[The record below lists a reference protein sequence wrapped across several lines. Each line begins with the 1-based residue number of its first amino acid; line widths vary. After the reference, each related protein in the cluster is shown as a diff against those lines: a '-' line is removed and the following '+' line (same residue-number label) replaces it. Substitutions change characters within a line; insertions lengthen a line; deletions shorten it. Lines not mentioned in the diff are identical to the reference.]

1 MKKVEQTKTKAVTIS
16 VFVATFMAAIE
27 GTIVSTAMP
36 TIVSHLDGI
45 ALMNWVF
52 SVFLLTSSIAI
63 PIYGKL
69 SDIYGRKKIFI
80 IATIIFLIGS
90 ILCGA
95 SQNMEMLI
103 LFRVIQGIGAGGI
116 LPSTMT
122 IIADIYPAEKRAR
135 ILGFMGSAWG
145 IAGVFGPL
153 LGGFLVDQLSWHWI
167 FFINVP
173 FGLLTIILIS
183 LYFKEPAASKKLP
196 VDYKGAVTFTIALLS
211 LLFGLQQVGETLNWL
226 DPLFL
231 ILFLLALIL
240 FVIFYRTEKK
250 AVDPLLPFI
259 LFKNPIVLISNL
271 IGFFLSAFLI
281 GINVYIPM
289 WAQGMLGHGA
299 TIAGFMLAPLSVT
312 WIIGSFVADWLF
324 RKYGFRI
331 VIGIGVFISLLGAGL
346 LFLFPANTKDIYF
359 YLNSALMGLGFGI
372 SFTITTVAVQEAVPK
387 TQIGIS
393 TATNNLFRNV
403 GQTIGVAILGT
414 VFNSVINHLFRVQTN
429 PAVNSESLNK
439 LISPTTASNL
449 AASLLKPLRSVLYN
463 GLHTVFLALFVCS
476 IAAFLLYFLLPKS
489 KNSL

>member
-1 MKKVEQTKTKAVTIS
+1 MEQTKRKAVTLS

-80 IATIIFLIGS
+80 TATVIFLIGS
-90 ILCGA
+90 TLCGLA
-95 SQNMEMLI
+95 QSMEMLI
-103 LFRVIQGIGAGGI
+103 IFRVIQGIGAGGI

-135 ILGFMGSAWG
+135 VLGFMGSAWG

-167 FFINVP
+167 FFINIP
-173 FGLLTIILIS
+173 FGILTIILVGF
-183 LYFKEPAASKKLP
+183 YFKEHLTPKRLP
-196 VDYKGAVTFTIALLS
+196 IDYKGAVVFTLALLA
-211 LLFGLQQVGETLNWL
+211 LLFGLQQVGETLNWA
-226 DPLFL
+226 DPLVL
-231 ILFLLALIL
+231 VL
-240 FVIFYRTEKK
+240 FVCSLIFFFIFYKNEKK
-250 AVDPLLPFI
+250 AADPVLPFI

-271 IGFFLSAFLI
+271 IGFFLSVFLI

-299 TIAGFMLAPLSVT
+299 TVAGFMLAPLSVT
-312 WIIGSFVADWLF
+312 WIIGSFLSDRLF
-324 RKYGFRI
+324 KKWGMRAT
-331 VIGIGVFISLLGAGL
+331 IGIGTFISVLGALL
-346 LFLFPANTKDIYF
+346 LFLFPASTSDIYF
-359 YLNSALMGLGFGI
+359 YLNSALMGLGFGMA
-372 SFTITTVAVQEAVPK
+372 FTITTVAVQEAVPK
-387 TQIGIS
+387 SQTGIS

-414 VFNSVINHLFRVQTN
+414 VFNSVINNQFGQHGAQ
-429 PAVNSESLNK
+429 AVSSENLNK
-439 LISPTTASNL
+439 LISPTTASSL
-449 AASLLKPLRSVLYN
+449 AKTLLQPLREILYS
-463 GLHTVFLALFVCS
+463 GLNMVFLTLLFCCL
-476 IAAFLLYFLLPKS
+476 IAFLLFFLLPKTT
-489 KNSL
+489 KKR